1 MINERLTSQPN
12 FTEIIEE
19 RYRAARMNHSRVP
32 LKDHVRISHLSPN
45 RDLLNYGEC
54 L

>member
-1 MINERLTSQPN
+1 
-12 FTEIIEE
+12 
-19 RYRAARMNHSRVP
+19 MNHSRVP

-54 L
+54 